1 LLSDALPK
9 ELIAT
14 KFAKEILIKE
24 MGHKQ
29 LSRIITSQ
37 SMGLF
42 QIGMSIWNR
51 IIVEG
56 TDRVNPQA
64 IAKYVRK
71 KDKRIHAPI
80 SSIIGKPIIFDI
92 YHADITILD
101 EGITDN
107 RVAEIF
113 LAHVYPNNLLIDD
126 VVFQN
131 PYIPIPVNERISEMQ
146 HFKGLG
152 LLRIFI
158 DRIKQIA
165 IELKCNYIILNAAT
179 KAEYALF
186 QKYGFEAEDSPTAK
200 KGLEIGYS
208 IPMQLDVKNLP
219 RA

>member
-1 LLSDALPK
+1 
-9 ELIAT
+9 
-14 KFAKEILIKE
+14 
-24 MGHKQ
+24 
-29 LSRIITSQ
+29 
-37 SMGLF
+37 
-42 QIGMSIWNR
+42 
-51 IIVEG
+51 
-56 TDRVNPQA
+56 
-64 IAKYVRK
+64 
-71 KDKRIHAPI
+71 
-80 SSIIGKPIIFDI
+80 
-92 YHADITILD
+92 
-101 EGITDN
+101 
-107 RVAEIF
+107 
-113 LAHVYPNNLLIDD
+113 
-126 VVFQN
+126 
-131 PYIPIPVNERISEMQ
+131 MQ